1 MNFKLFGGGR
11 QKPSTNETSQNSA
24 ANYNMLR
31 QLAAQT
37 LNDFEMSEQALA
49 QMAAETGQDV
59 DELRIMLSNLTRP
72 YYSAD

>member
-1 MNFKLFGGGR
+1 MKFNLFGGGK
-11 QKPSTNETSQNSA
+11 QNYSSNETSQNSA
-24 ANYNMLR
+24 ADYAALR

-37 LNDFEMSEQALA
+37 LNDFELSEQALS